1 MYNILNSNKKNKKN
15 FKKYLHFIKRYIK
28 ILIEVER
35 SGKKWFKMLWR
46 WNKVLIGEYEHSL
59 DVKGRLIMPAKLR
72 DDIGEKFIITKGLD
86 GCLFGFSQ
94 NEWTNFEEKLKTL
107 PLTNKNARD
116 FVRFFLSGATECEID
131 KQGRFL
137 ITSNLREY
145 ATLEKDA
152 IIIGVGTR
160 IEIWNREKWK
170 SYNSDE
176 NISADEIAENMTMLG
191 I

>member
-1 MYNILNSNKKNKKN
+1 M
-15 FKKYLHFIKRYIK
+15 
-28 ILIEVER
+28 
-35 SGKKWFKMLWR
+35 
-46 WNKVLIGEYEHSL
+46 LIGEYEHSL

-72 DDIGEKFIITKGLD
+72 QDMGEKFIVTKGLD
-86 GCLFGFSQ
+86 GCLFAFSQ
-94 NEWTNFEEKLKTL
+94 NEWLNFEAKLKAL
-107 PLTNKNARD
+107 PLSDKNARN
-116 FVRFFLSGATECEID
+116 FVRFFLSGAIECEID

-145 ATLEKDA
+145 AKLEKDTV
-152 IIIGVGTR
+152 IIGVGTR
-160 IEIWNREKWK
+160 IEIWDKEKWK